1 MQSGGDVSPSTKRRN
16 YRNPRMA
23 SDVGKAC
30 KRCMPWFAP
39 FAAVSLRVFPQWGSR
54 GGGGGGG
61 SPFPT
66 DPSASSAGAPSRAAE
81 DGCYRGEQEQDGG
94 GLPSLG
100 AQMGSEGET
109 VNEGFFTAS
118 RGGYQAGFHQPLAL
132 PF

>member
-1 MQSGGDVSPSTKRRN
+1 MCHPAQSAGITETLGWRLTWARRVSGVCPGLHRLLPFLCGFSPS
-16 YRNPRMA
+16 
-23 SDVGKAC
+23 G
-30 KRCMPWFAP
+30 
-39 FAAVSLRVFPQWGSR
+39 AAE
-54 GGGGGGG
+54 GGGGGG

>member
-1 MQSGGDVSPSTKRRN
+1 MYALVCTVCCRFSAGFPPVGQ
-16 YRNPRMA
+16 PR
-23 SDVGKAC
+23 
-30 KRCMPWFAP
+30 W
-39 FAAVSLRVFPQWGSR
+39 
-54 GGGGGGG
+54 GGG